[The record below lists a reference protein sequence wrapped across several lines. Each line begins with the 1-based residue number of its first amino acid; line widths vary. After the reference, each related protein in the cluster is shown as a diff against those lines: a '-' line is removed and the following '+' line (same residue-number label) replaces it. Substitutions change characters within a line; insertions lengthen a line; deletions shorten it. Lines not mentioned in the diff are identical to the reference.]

1 MNNIV
6 LVGRLTKA
14 PEAHSYSGNSHTS
27 FTIAVDRDFA
37 KEGQQTT
44 DFIKIDVWGKAA
56 DNCSKYLDKGS
67 LVAVNG
73 SLRIDIAED
82 NHGQTVRFTKV
93 LASRVKFLS
102 SKSTGINTNIKPEF
116 QPIFQPIDDEDI
128 PF

>member
-14 PEAHSYSGNSHTS
+14 PEAHSYAGNSHAS

-56 DNCSKYLDKGS
+56 DNCIKYWDKGS

-73 SLRIDIAED
+73 SLRIDIVED

-102 SKSTGINTNIKPEF
+102 SSNKSKTDNANIEPQFE
-116 QPIFQPIDDEDI
+116 IVDDGEI